1 MTTPLCI
8 TRGGRNTRQTNSIPC
23 KEKSAKGRTWI
34 YNLKLLKPLHKTRMN
49 YRPDIDGLRA
59 LAVIPVVLFH
69 AGWAGFSGGYVGV
82 DVFFVISG
90 YLITRLIY
98 DEMNTGRFSVARFY
112 ERRIRRI
119 FPALFAVLTASTVAA
134 AFWFMPVDFDAF
146 SNSLAGAALSV
157 SNFVFWREDGYFAGP
172 SDLKPL
178 LHTWSL
184 GIEEQFYVAFPLVL
198 VALHRHARRFL
209 PAALTAA
216 VLASFTLSV
225 WATRHHAGAAFY
237 LLPFRAWELGLGALL
252 AIGIVPA
259 LKRRV
264 VAELLSAAG
273 LLLILMPVFSY
284 TPETRFPGWAA
295 LPPTLGAALLIY
307 AAPQAA
313 VIGSM
318 LRLRPLVF
326 IGLLSYSLYLWHWP
340 LIVFTR
346 YRLPA
351 DLDFA
356 TSCMLV
362 LGSLAAAYASWRWI
376 EQPFRRASAPSR
388 RRAVYTAGGAAV
400 AATVAFAAVG
410 TLTAGLP
417 QRLSPEAQ
425 LYAAMLDKHKYFGIY
440 DRGTCFLD
448 YDQSAEDYDAAK
460 CLAADRPGG
469 VLIYGDSFAA
479 HLFPGLRALDGA
491 EAVRQYTATSCRPIR
506 TANERC
512 NAFHNRF
519 LTEILPQSRASTI
532 VLSAF
537 WAPYFNRL
545 GAAEFKSRVA
555 ATVDAIQAAGKLTV
569 LIGQTPTYHR
579 PVPYTLALAG
589 HAMNRLPARDAHL
602 TNAVLRDIAQQAG
615 ALFLDPYAVACD
627 QFTCVAAQDGKP
639 FHWDFGHF
647 TLEGSKFYAKHIT
660 QTFAS
665 ASPSE

>member
-1 MTTPLCI
+1 MDLQSET
-8 TRGGRNTRQTNSIPC
+8 S
-23 KEKSAKGRTWI
+23 KD
-34 YNLKLLKPLHKTRMN
+34 LHKTRMN

-59 LAVIPVVLFH
+59 LAVVPVVLFH
-69 AGWAGFSGGYVGV
+69 AGLVGFSGGYVGV

-90 YLITRLIY
+90 YLITRLIH
-98 DEMNTGRFSVARFY
+98 DEMSAGRFSVARFY

-119 FPALFAVLTASTVAA
+119 FPALFAVLAASTVAA
-134 AFWFMPVDFDAF
+134 AFWFMPIDFDAF
-146 SNSLAGAALSV
+146 SDSLAGAALSV
-157 SNFVFWREDGYFAGP
+157 SNFVFWREAGYFAGP

-184 GIEEQFYVAFPLVL
+184 GVEEQFYVVFPLVL
-198 VALHRHARRFL
+198 LALHRYARRFL
-209 PAALTAA
+209 PAVLAA
-216 VLASFTLSV
+216 VVVASFALSV
-225 WATRHHAGAAFY
+225 WGTRHHTGAAFY

-252 AIGIVPA
+252 AVGVVPA

-264 VAELLSAAG
+264 AAELLAMAG
-273 LLLILMPVFSY
+273 LLLILVPVFTY

-313 VIGSM
+313 SIGGM

-346 YRLPA
+346 YRMPA

-356 TSCMLV
+356 TSCTLV
-362 LGSLAAAYASWRWI
+362 SASVVAAYASWRWI
-376 EQPFRRASAPSR
+376 EQPFRRARAPGH
-388 RRAVYTAGGAAV
+388 RRAVFAAGGAAV
-400 AATVAFAAVG
+400 AATVAVASVG
-410 TLTAGLP
+410 SLTAGLP

-425 LYAAMLDKHKYFGIY
+425 RYAAMLDKHKYFGIY

-448 YDQSAEDYDAAK
+448 YDQSAEDYDPAT

-469 VLIYGDSFAA
+469 ILIYGDSFAA
-479 HLFPGLRALDGA
+479 HLFPGLRALDPA
-491 EAVRQYTATSCRPIR
+491 DAVRQYTATSCRPIR

-512 NAFHNRF
+512 NAFYERF
-519 LTEILPQSRASTI
+519 LTDILPRAQASTI

-545 GAAEFKSRVA
+545 GPAEFRARVS
-555 ATVDAIQAAGKLTV
+555 ATVAAIQATGKRV
-569 LIGQTPTYHR
+569 LLFGQTPTYPR

-589 HAMNRLPARDAHL
+589 SAMNRLPARDARL
-602 TNAVLRDIAQQAG
+602 TNTLLREIADELG
-615 ALFLDPYAVACD
+615 ATFLDPYQVACD
-627 QFTCVAAQDGKP
+627 EFSCIAAEGGAP
-639 FHWDFGHF
+639 FHWDTGHF
-647 TLEGSKFYAKHIT
+647 TLEGSKFYARQIVQSLAAIGAT
-660 QTFAS
+660 ARPRT
-665 ASPSE
+665 PLP